1 MTHTCDPTQHCRL
14 CELAGSPTP
23 ARSATPAAVNPVPVP
38 ELPPCLH
45 RGEPVK
51 ASAISEAGFSP
62 IREHRYCGHPT
73 LSLGIV
79 SECRTCTSP
88 GVPKAPLCGETCAG
102 YTPSKIAIEQGAGGI
117 GDGLLGLTAVAQLAA
132 DNPGVEIEYRVSD
145 LARPFVALFDVP
157 GVKLG
162 KVSKVHND
170 LPVPGARQMNLG
182 YVEQDAEWKKGST
195 RSRGDRY
202 AENIG
207 ASGTLI
213 PPLRNP
219 DRIRALGSAFDGFA
233 ILCPFSTDIAREWG
247 SDRWLALE
255 SLLHAAGWRTAVAH
269 SSADRCE
276 PFESEKL
283 VGLPPE
289 WAAGAMRSAA
299 LVIGTDSGPAHMAG
313 ILGVPTLVLGGSPPV
328 ERIFGGYPRVRCIQA
343 GHLADI
349 DPAVVFGIADDI
361 ALRSVA
367 DRSLVSDDRLAVL
380 RDCTLATNGLPGDVA
395 ELGVFRGGTAKLIG
409 HFAPGARLHLF
420 DTFTG
425 IPEDDAAPAGHH
437 RRGDFPSD
445 VEDVRRYLSNPN
457 AIFRVGVFPATAPRD
472 GVRFRLVHI
481 DGDILQT
488 TEAALDWF
496 GRRMVPGGIIVLDD
510 FEWEN
515 CPGVATAV
523 RERFAESRIEVRAK
537 YQAVVRF

>member
-1 MTHTCDPTQHCRL
+1 
-14 CELAGSPTP
+14 
-23 ARSATPAAVNPVPVP
+23 
-38 ELPPCLH
+38 
-45 RGEPVK
+45 
-51 ASAISEAGFSP
+51 
-62 IREHRYCGHPT
+62 
-73 LSLGIV
+73 
-79 SECRTCTSP
+79 
-88 GVPKAPLCGETCAG
+88 
-102 YTPSKIAIEQGAGGI
+102 
-117 GDGLLGLTAVAQLAA
+117 
-132 DNPGVEIEYRVSD
+132 
-145 LARPFVALFDVP
+145 
-157 GVKLG
+157 
-162 KVSKVHND
+162 
-170 LPVPGARQMNLG
+170 
-182 YVEQDAEWKKGST
+182 
-195 RSRGDRY
+195 
-202 AENIG
+202 
-207 ASGTLI
+207 
-213 PPLRNP
+213 
-219 DRIRALGSAFDGFA
+219 
-233 ILCPFSTDIAREWG
+233 
-247 SDRWLALE
+247 
-255 SLLHAAGWRTAVAH
+255 
-269 SSADRCE
+269 
-276 PFESEKL
+276 
-283 VGLPPE
+283 
-289 WAAGAMRSAA
+289 
-299 LVIGTDSGPAHMAG
+299 
-313 ILGVPTLVLGGSPPV
+313 
-328 ERIFGGYPRVRCIQA
+328 
-343 GHLADI
+343 
-349 DPAVVFGIADDI
+349 
-361 ALRSVA
+361 
-367 DRSLVSDDRLAVL
+367 VSDDRLAVL